1 MIRIVNKTGKPED
14 TKIYGFDKKNN
25 MHLIKDIISYQ
36 IDDTDPNDVT
46 AIISFSNVQLDMV
59 EMEEELDEIEPEEN
73 SEFSID
79 DFGDDKEEIE
89 NLKDFVG
96 EIENIKYSEKALTD
110 DEIKSEY
117 ESKDD

>member
-25 MHLIKDIISYQ
+25 MHEIKDIISYE
-36 IDDTDPNDVT
+36 IDNTDPNDIT

-59 EMEEELDEIEPEEN
+59 QLEEKKSENFSIEDFEEETE
-73 SEFSID
+73 
-79 DFGDDKEEIE
+79 DFI
-89 NLKDFVG
+89 G
-96 EIENIKYSEKALTD
+96 EIENVKYDEKALTD

-117 ESKDD
+117 N